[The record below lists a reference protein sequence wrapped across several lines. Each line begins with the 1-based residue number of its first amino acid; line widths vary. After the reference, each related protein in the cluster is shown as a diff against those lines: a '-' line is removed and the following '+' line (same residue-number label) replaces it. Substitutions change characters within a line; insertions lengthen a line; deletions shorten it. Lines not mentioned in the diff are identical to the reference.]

1 MLNREG
7 TCENTRPE
15 KVSNANWIQY
25 IQQVSTLSRKREEKY
40 TQMVDEKGILNLTSE
55 GKKIIIILT
64 MYRTDSEL
72 ALQLIK
78 QGYIK
83 DKLARQ

>member
-7 TCENTRPE
+7 TCKNTRPE
-15 KVSNANWIQY
+15 KVSNANGIQY

-40 TQMVDEKGILNLTSE
+40 TQMVDEKGILNLTSG

-64 MYRTDSEL
+64 MYKTDSEL